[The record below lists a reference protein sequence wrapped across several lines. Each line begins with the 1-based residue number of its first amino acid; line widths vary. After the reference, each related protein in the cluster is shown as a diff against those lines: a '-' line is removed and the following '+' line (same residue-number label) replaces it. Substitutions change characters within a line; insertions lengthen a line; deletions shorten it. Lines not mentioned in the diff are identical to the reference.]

1 MNPYIKIIRPI
12 NCLMS
17 GISILVV
24 AIILYGLNF
33 YIHFQLI
40 LIGFA
45 ITFLVTAGGNIIN
58 DYYDAELDKINHPK
72 RPIPSGLIKRST
84 ARNMAIYIFIA
95 AFIISIFTNYLA
107 IIITVIAILLLYSYE
122 YKLKNA
128 GISGNVV
135 ISLLVMAL
143 FIFAGVLFD
152 KVYIIT
158 FFALMA
164 FFSNLGREI
173 IKDVEDVKGDIN
185 RKTLPKKIG
194 IRNSNIIALG
204 LLIVAVSISPIP
216 YALGFLKVYYLIIV
230 IIADII
236 FLYAAIIQFKDP
248 RAGQTFA
255 KYAMIVGLLSYV
267 IGGIL

>member
-1 MNPYIKIIRPI
+1 MNPYLKIIRPI

-17 GISILVV
+17 GVSILVV
-24 AIILYGLNF
+24 AIILYGLEF

-40 LIGFA
+40 IIGFA

-58 DYYDAELDKINHPK
+58 DYYDADLDKINHPK

-84 ARNMAIYIFIA
+84 ARNLAIYVFIA
-95 AFIISIFTNYLA
+95 ALIISIFTNYLA

-122 YKLKNA
+122 YRLKNA

-135 ISLLVMAL
+135 ISLLVMSL

-194 IRNSNIIALG
+194 IRNSNIIAVG
-204 LLIVAVSISPIP
+204 LLIVAISISPIP
-216 YALGFLKVYYLIIV
+216 YTLGLLKIYYLIIV

-236 FLYAAIIQFKDP
+236 FLYAAIIQFRSP

-255 KYAMIVGLLSYV
+255 KYAMIIGLLSYV